1 MGKATI
7 IFVPEDKNTMRYK
20 TVSEYKKL
28 DHMDIQDIEQ
38 KYETQFHVHD
48 VEGIFQSLPTGDMF
62 KQVTFRKPL
71 DDLQKEVTDIRYLS
85 FNSYFNSYFN
95 VVYKSRTT
103 RCFMFDIQDAAL
115 ILNLK
120 ILQDIYGRRARG

>member
-1 MGKATI
+1 MGKVTI
-7 IFVPEDKNTMRYK
+7 IVVPEDNNTMRYK

-48 VEGIFQSLPTGDMF
+48 VEGKFQSLSTGDMF
-62 KQVTFRKPL
+62 KQVIFRKPL
-71 DDLQKEVTDIRYLS
+71 TDLQKEITDIRYFS
-85 FNSYFNSYFN
+85 FNSYFN

-103 RCFMFDIQDAAL
+103 RCFMFDI
-115 ILNLK
+115 
-120 ILQDIYGRRARG
+120 